1 MGFSEDRASGK
12 FGPRYLL
19 TAENP
24 YVLWD
29 ATEEWKNRWQAR
41 GRMPLDT
48 FRAPRIDYDRLL
60 DVGSTI
66 SMFGEE
72 RLLIIHDAG
81 KVPLPQQDRMIST
94 LKRFGDSTKIL
105 LTATEFDK
113 RRKYYKFVSE
123 WAVMEEFPK
132 IYENQLS
139 GWVVRIAGDFGWT
152 ISPAAS
158 QLLAECCGE
167 DLFEA
172 RQTIERITLQVDKPR
187 RIEVSDIEAAL
198 SGAGSHSVFLLLE
211 AVTKPDLKRALEI
224 VRSLFASDEY
234 PEIWLTALGTLLQ
247 RMLIINE
254 LGSASPSE
262 ILQKTGV
269 KPKMAETARRQA
281 SYFRAQGIVAAI
293 YACFETDWAIKTS
306 RVTPVLGWELL
317 VYRLCNRQALL
328 DKPLFSLE
336 SSI

>member
-29 ATEEWKNRWQAR
+29 ATEDWKRRWQAR
-41 GRMPLDT
+41 GQMPLDV
-48 FRAPRIDYDRLL
+48 FRAPRIDFDRLL

-81 KVPLPQQDRMIST
+81 KVPQPQQERMISV
-94 LKRFGDSTKIL
+94 LKRFSDSTKIL
-105 LTATEFDK
+105 LTAMEFDK

-123 WAVMEEFPK
+123 WAVLEEFPK
-132 IYENQLS
+132 IYENQIP
-139 GWVVRIAGDFGWT
+139 GWVVRIADDFGWT
-152 ISPAAS
+152 ISQAAA
-158 QLLAECCGE
+158 QFLGECCGE

-172 RQTIERITLQVDKPR
+172 RQTIERITLQVGRPR
-187 RIEVSDIEAAL
+187 RIEVSDVETAL
-198 SGAGSHSVFLLLE
+198 SGTGSHSVFLLLE
-211 AVTKPDLKRALEI
+211 AVTKPDLRRALEI
-224 VRSLFASDEY
+224 VRSLFAGDEY
-234 PEIWLTALGTLLQ
+234 PEMWLGALGTLLQ
-247 RMLIINE
+247 RMLAINE
-254 LGSASPSE
+254 LGHASPAE
-262 ILQKTGV
+262 IMQKTGV
-269 KPKMAETARRQA
+269 KPKMAEVARRQA
-281 SYFRAQGIVAAI
+281 AYFKAQGIVAAI

-306 RVTPVLGWELL
+306 RVTPLMGWELL
-317 VYRLCNRQALL
+317 VYRLCNRQTLL
-328 DKPLFSLE
+328 DKPLFTLE

>member
-12 FGPRYLL
+12 FGPRYFL
-19 TAENP
+19 TAANP

-29 ATEEWKNRWQAR
+29 ATEEWKRRWQAK

-81 KVPLPQQDRMIST
+81 KVPQPQQDRMISI
-94 LKRFGDSTKIL
+94 LKRFSDSTKIL
-105 LTATEFDK
+105 LTATDFDK

-132 IYENQLS
+132 IYESQLP

-158 QLLAECCGE
+158 QLLVQCCGD

-172 RQTIERITLQVDKPR
+172 RQTIERITLQVPKPR

-211 AVTKPDLKRALEI
+211 AVTKPDLRRALEI

-234 PEIWLTALGTLLQ
+234 PEVWLSALGTLLQ
-247 RMLIINE
+247 RLLIINE

-262 ILQKTGV
+262 VLQKTGL
-269 KPKMAETARRQA
+269 KPKMAEAARHQA
-281 SYFRAQGIVAAI
+281 AYFKVPGLVAAI

-306 RVTPVLGWELL
+306 RVSPLMGWELL
-317 VYRLCNRQALL
+317 VYRLCSREALL